1 MKESEYNSL
10 ETNILSLARAL
21 GEDEKEIQKRI
32 QNKSKIRIY
41 EDVFHELLEKR
52 RKLTIEYGIWMRDII
67 DLKSH
72 INSVDLLKNNPRE
85 QKKAYEALCLFLRVK
100 QLYGGGLAK
109 WEFVV
114 DDEAFGKMKIFEE
127 GDGED
132 DISR

>member
-52 RKLTIEYGIWMRDII
+52 RKLTLKHGIWMRDLI

-72 INSVDLLKNNPRE
+72 INSIDLLASNPRE
-85 QKKAYEALCLFLRVK
+85 QKKAYDALCLFLKVK
-100 QLYGGGLAK
+100 QLYGNGLAK
-109 WEFVV
+109 WEFIV
-114 DDEAFGKMKIFEE
+114 DDSAFGKMELFKE
-127 GDGED
+127 GDETD